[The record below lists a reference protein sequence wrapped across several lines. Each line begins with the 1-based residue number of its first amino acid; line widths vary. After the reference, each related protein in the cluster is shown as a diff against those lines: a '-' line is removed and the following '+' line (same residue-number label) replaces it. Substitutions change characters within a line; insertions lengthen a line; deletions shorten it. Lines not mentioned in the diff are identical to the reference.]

1 MAKVNLSKAA
11 LLAGKNRTTI
21 WRHIKQG
28 KVSIERDR
36 DGNPMVDT
44 SELIRV
50 YGEIKPIATPKSKKF
65 QQQTTDALNELLSKY
80 ESLKVEQ
87 GKLIEEIADLKR
99 RLTYSPPEPEK
110 NTTENKVEERPE
122 DDPEWPK
129 EVLTMEDLALRN
141 QIRARYR
148 LKNQG

>member
-21 WRHIKQG
+21 WRHINTG
-28 KVSIERDR
+28 RLSIERDR

-50 YGEIKPIATPKSKKF
+50 YGELRPEATPKKKNI
-65 QQQTTDALNELLSKY
+65 QQQAKEKLDELVDEIKSMKKTQA
-80 ESLKVEQ
+80 E
-87 GKLIEEIADLKR
+87 LIAEIADLKL
-99 RLTYSPPEPEK
+99 RLTYTPSKPPEAQEQSP
-110 NTTENKVEERPE
+110 RPE

-129 EVLTMEDLALRN
+129 EVTTMEALSLRN
-141 QIRARYR
+141 KIRAKYQQ
-148 LKNQG
+148 K

>member
-11 LLAGKNRTTI
+11 ILVGKNRTTI
-21 WRHIKQG
+21 WRHVNSG

-50 YGEIKPIATPKSKKF
+50 YGELKPEATPKKKNI
-65 QQQTTDALNELLSKY
+65 QQQAKETLEALVDEINAMKKTQEEL
-80 ESLKVEQ
+80 
-87 GKLIEEIADLKR
+87 IAEISDLKL
-99 RLTYSPPEPEK
+99 RLTHTPSKPEAQNQFP
-110 NTTENKVEERPE
+110 RPE

-129 EVLTMEDLALRN
+129 EVTTMEALALRN
-141 QIRARYR
+141 KIRARYA
-148 LKNQG
+148 KN